1 MIPRAITR
9 EELAALPVRRYEGEV
24 NVVTKPAEI
33 ERAMEDI
40 RAERVVGFDTETRPA
55 FKKGE
60 SYLPCLMQVAT
71 ARRVHVL
78 QLSRVDCSAA
88 AAELLGSRRVIK
100 AGVGLTYDLGQLERL
115 FPFDASAVLDLGEA
129 AKRLGFQQSGVRNL
143 AGLFLGFRIPKGAQ
157 TSNWALRQLSE
168 EQLRYAATDAWAC
181 RELYLRMAE
190 TIGDLPGQQD
200 AQFDV
205 GVDAPMDGP
214 VDLPVV
220 TPTITGLS
228 PASLPVG
235 TPDLYFT
242 LLVYGQDLPEQA
254 SVLFDG
260 NHPRDDGYPYGSLS
274 RSRVTSRR
282 IVASVATS
290 RRS

>member
-40 RAERVVGFDTETRPA
+40 RAEHVVGFDTETRPA

-71 ARRVHVL
+71 ARKVHVL

-88 AAELLGSRRVIK
+88 VAELLGSRTVIK
-100 AGVGLTYDLGQLERL
+100 AGIGLSYDLGRLERI
-115 FPFDASAVLDLGEA
+115 FPFDAAAVLDLGEA

-157 TSNWALRQLSE
+157 TSNWAVRQLSE

-181 RELYLRMAE
+181 RELYLRMGE
-190 TIGDLPGQQD
+190 QLGTRDLSGR
-200 AQFDV
+200 
-205 GVDAPMDGP
+205 
-214 VDLPVV
+214 
-220 TPTITGLS
+220 T
-228 PASLPVG
+228 
-235 TPDLYFT
+235 
-242 LLVYGQDLPEQA
+242 
-254 SVLFDG
+254 
-260 NHPRDDGYPYGSLS
+260 R
-274 RSRVTSRR
+274 
-282 IVASVATS
+282 
-290 RRS
+290 